1 MKLKKKKI
9 KMTAMLKNKIKQ
21 KESLS
26 TKQQLEANLQVTP
39 VFQDPTWV
47 EEALITE
54 STKDLRC
61 SIRLM
66 VWR

>member
-1 MKLKKKKI
+1 
-9 KMTAMLKNKIKQ
+9 MTAMLKNKIKQ

-47 EEALITE
+47 EEALITK

-61 SIRLM
+61 SIRLT

>member
-1 MKLKKKKI
+1 
-9 KMTAMLKNKIKQ
+9 MTAMLKNKIKQ

-47 EEALITE
+47 EEALITK